1 MRTFCFRDAAVS
13 ASTEARC
20 WQTMGAYCRK
30 AYAPTARASFAEIFQ
45 SYLDAFIE
53 RKPLAIGTELL
64 AVGTPAEKL
73 ADHA

>member
-1 MRTFCFRDAAVS
+1 
-13 ASTEARC
+13 
-20 WQTMGAYCRK
+20 MGAYCRK
-30 AYAPTARASFAEIFQ
+30 ADTPTARASFAEIFQ